1 MKKIVDQQSNELSAN
16 ELRTVIGG
24 VTAILIDVGPTRMDE
39 SASLKMLG
47 QSTIGSTVLDA
58 FNALAA
64 AAGRTPR

>member
-1 MKKIVDQQSNELSAN
+1 MKKIIDQQTNGLSAD
-16 ELRTVIGG
+16 ELRTATGG

-47 QSTIGSTVLDA
+47 YSTIGSTIVDA

>member
-1 MKKIVDQQSNELSAN
+1 MIEIPDCQANELSEE
-16 ELRTVIGG
+16 ELGAVTGG
-24 VTAILIDVGPTRMDE
+24 VTAILIDGGPTHMDE

-47 QSTIGSTVLDA
+47 QSTVGSTLVDA

>member
-1 MKKIVDQQSNELSAN
+1 MTQENELSAD
-16 ELRTVIGG
+16 ELRSVTGG
-24 VTAILIDVGPTRMDE
+24 VTAILIGIGPTHMDE

-47 QSTIGSTVLDA
+47 ESTVGSTIVDA

>member
-1 MKKIVDQQSNELSAN
+1 MKKIIDQQTNGLSAD
-16 ELRTVIGG
+16 ELRTVTGG

-47 QSTIGSTVLDA
+47 DSTIVDA